1 MAQAGSST
9 QRDQRGLTSKLGNVE
24 IDWPRSLGFFGA
36 LGAAVALDLVPV
48 PIAFFVGSVPF
59 FKLLNQPDAPTPQR
73 FFSHVMDG
81 AAKPVGGDSEGTI
94 RWARSRTSAGAKS
107 GTSDAE
113 FGANRGRPSAGRRS
127 SSRRGTRSSRVRRAA
142 S

>member
-9 QRDQRGLTSKLGNVE
+9 RRDQRGLTSKLGNVE

-94 RWARSRTSAGAKS
+94 RWSRSSASRGAKG

-113 FGANRGRPSAGRRS
+113 FGAGRGRSGGGRRS
-127 SSRRGTRSSRVRRAA
+127 SARRGARTTRARKAA
-142 S
+142 